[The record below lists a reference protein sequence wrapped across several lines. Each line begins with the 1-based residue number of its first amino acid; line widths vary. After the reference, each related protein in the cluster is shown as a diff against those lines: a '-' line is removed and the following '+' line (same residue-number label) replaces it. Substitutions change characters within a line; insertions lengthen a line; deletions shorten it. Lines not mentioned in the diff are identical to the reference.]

1 MGRFDKGV
9 KYYTVAEVEL
19 QVNFPED
26 AVCCQ
31 YCPFVRH
38 YDGLNRDKCSLT
50 EEILVSR
57 EIIGHK
63 CPLTILNEVE
73 KGDLET

>member
-9 KYYTVAEVEL
+9 KFYTIASCEI

-26 AVCCQ
+26 AVQCQ

-38 YDGLNRDKCSLT
+38 NDGLNRDRCSLT

-57 EIIGHK
+57 EITGFK
-63 CPLTILNEVE
+63 CPLVIINDVKAEEME
-73 KGDLET
+73 K